1 MDNTVYMVHLI
12 HWGDCCDD
20 AEEYLFFGIFTSNV
34 KAQAAVNEYIGENED
49 DYWDWTVE
57 PVIIDKTYRWER

>member
-1 MDNTVYMVHLI
+1 MNNIVYMVHLI
-12 HWGDCCDD
+12 HWGDCTDE

-34 KAQAAVNEYIGENED
+34 KAQAAVNEYIGDNED

-57 PVIIDKTYRWER
+57 PVIIDKTYKWER